1 MAAVMAVMQGVMT
14 FAQGNQQ
21 ASQMK
26 AQAQQAEY
34 QAAAERANA
43 QIAERNREVA
53 GANAA
58 EELRGARNRKELVAG
73 QNTAAL
79 GGAGLESGSGLGLAL
94 DRANVM
100 SFEQQTE
107 KIRQNLFTSDLD
119 LRQEVANR
127 NQAAAAA
134 DATAKNLRSA
144 AKNTRRMAILGG
156 VLTTASGLMGGGKA
170 SKASKGASS
179 GGAQSYGL
187 GSNGYGWGNSNHIGF
202 QTVGKNYKTVLGN
215 TF

>member
-1 MAAVMAVMQGVMT
+1 
-14 FAQGNQQ
+14 
-21 ASQMK
+21 MK

-34 QAAAERANA
+34 QAQAERANA

-58 EELRGARNRKELVAG
+58 EEMRGARTRKDLIAG

-79 GGAGLESGSGLGLAL
+79 GGAGLESDSGLGSAF
-94 DRANVM
+94 DRANVG

-144 AKNTRRMAILGG
+144 AKNTRRMAILSG

-170 SKASKGASS
+170 SKASSSGANASS
-179 GGAQSYGL
+179 VIPDSLKTPSAIGVWNSGANNPYWFRG
-187 GSNGYGWGNSNHIGF
+187 
-202 QTVGKNYKTVLGN
+202 
-215 TF
+215 